1 MWAVPAVYRRVAVPG
16 WLRRLELDVMLCVLG
31 GLDRIG
37 NPKQIFWL
45 AQVSSL
51 TAALSSAQNYRFRLA
66 RRVTSS
72 CYAARRSNQEETH
85 PTSGPERCAPGVRS
99 LHRCSRGP
107 LRRAVHGPS
116 QLSRHPC
123 RSTPYTPIPLT
134 LLTGLLARACRR
146 LLEHSGTDD
155 PVASNRP
162 IEEAERRCCAAGFEA
177 GCRES
182 ASGPGWPFGARLW
195 SSTGAREA

>member
-1 MWAVPAVYRRVAVPG
+1 MFMWAVPAVYRRVAVPG

-72 CYAARRSNQEETH
+72 CYAARRSHQEETH
-85 PTSGPERCAPGVRS
+85 PTSGPARFARRVRS
-99 LHRCSRGP
+99 LHRRSRGT
-107 LRRAVHGPS
+107 LRRAFPGPS

-123 RSTPYTPIPLT
+123 RSTPSTPIPLT
-134 LLTGLLARACRR
+134 LLTGLSVRASRMIR
-146 LLEHSGTDD
+146 WA
-155 PVASNRP
+155 PKRP